1 MREDVL
7 YLLRLW
13 RDGRRPEDWRA
24 SLEDLR
30 TKERVMFATLASL
43 LDFLDEHTA
52 RKQEGEPPER
62 M

>member
-13 RDGRRPEDWRA
+13 RDGERPEDWRA

-30 TKERVMFATLASL
+30 TKERVMFVTLVSL
-43 LDFLDEHTA
+43 LDFLGEHAT
-52 RKQEGEPPER
+52 RKREGNPSER
-62 M
+62 S